1 MKVKGKKITGY
12 ESVRLSDPSLTT
24 ISDSIDK
31 NYKAYV
37 NFVSFL
43 KSPITRKEYI
53 IRLRNYLR
61 SPSVSFSTFD
71 ELLSRDPR
79 LIERGIIDI
88 LIDMRHRRELSLLYY
103 VC

>member
-1 MKVKGKKITGY
+1 MILKNTNVGQGSIGT
-12 ESVRLSDPSLTT
+12 SDCSSST
-24 ISDSIDK
+24 IAVTIDE
-31 NYKAYV
+31 NHRAYV
-37 NFVSFL
+37 NFASSL
-43 KSPITRKEYI
+43 KSPITRKAYV
-53 IRLRNYLR
+53 IRFKNYLR
-61 SPSVSFSTFD
+61 SPIVSFSTFD